1 MDNRLIV
8 TAVVFLALVAA
19 FAIRSWKTQGWLIA
33 RDRWALLTD
42 CARALAAFAFASM
55 LIDWTAAPAA
65 LWLVAVALLADGVLG
80 AALRWP
86 GLQWYAGTRPRW
98 RAGGALATLC
108 ICALII
114 GVAII

>member
-8 TAVVFLALVAA
+8 AAVVFLALVAA
-19 FAIRSWKTQGWLIA
+19 FAIRSWKAQGSLVA

-42 CARALAAFAFASM
+42 CARALAAFALASM

-65 LWLVAVALLADGVLG
+65 LWLVAVALLAGGVVG

-86 GLQWYAGTRPRW
+86 GLAWYAGAWPRW
-98 RAGGALATLC
+98 RAGGVIATLG

-114 GVAII
+114 GVALI